1 MYIYIYCS
9 YERTSSSI
17 DFQYIYKLLGCSPSQ
32 KQLQMQLYRDPLLK
46 SSNLGGDRYWE
57 EDHHKTCN
65 NILGCFPS
73 FLVGNPNLNLHFH
86 YYWEGVPTTQIIYR
100 YIHVDIDLDVHPQRP
115 TWNLVTTKNPSFPRM
130 PGSAQG
136 LGAEGKCRAKRI
148 QIWPDGRNLGAV
160 SK

>member
-1 MYIYIYCS
+1 
-9 YERTSSSI
+9 
-17 DFQYIYKLLGCSPSQ
+17 
-32 KQLQMQLYRDPLLK
+32 MQLYRDPLLK

-65 NILGCFPS
+65 NILGCPPS

-86 YYWEGVPTTQIIYR
+86 YYWEGGQPKLYTDTYMLILILMYTHRDQPGTQQLAFFR
-100 YIHVDIDLDVHPQRP
+100 WNRCKRFRGSQRKI
-115 TWNLVTTKNPSFPRM
+115 LHCPRM